1 MRRLRPAVIAFL
13 SATVL
18 LPSACG
24 DDSPAGTDQK
34 PKPDAGGADAALD
47 QDSASD
53 AGADVAPD
61 GAASLPDFDPTQ
73 GSFSDARGKVD
84 ALLSVARKAEVGA
97 PDRFFPLRDPL
108 LIASAV
114 SEVFREQSSNTCTS
128 SQYGCPS
135 ATQAKQL
142 LTEYQANKALLG
154 AGLKKVQAASHA
166 WGRIALAAQLL
177 SYGNLLERAKALSAD
192 DLNVLLPA
200 ANTLATAM
208 TLATDPVGV
217 YPELG
222 ANAPLYQFMFEQI
235 PPAPAPTPAHLAAAN
250 TFIDAF
256 VARLAPSATDAKTA
270 AEQLLSIIVQGIIVQ
285 GIIVQG
291 IIVQG
296 SEAAQVT
303 ESLSY
308 LVKVG
313 KAPDPAKVDG
323 YLGAIDDV
331 LTKVASSSATTQDWA
346 KYAATGDEFA
356 GTFDSPSG
364 ALATTVLTSLA
375 STPAETD
382 PTGLENDPNVFEKLP
397 TSALQ
402 REGWGSLLWLSPSVS
417 LRFAGYARPA
427 IGERRAPVVLPAG
440 VELDLPAR
448 VETGISEP
456 AKLYVKD
463 PIGDLTLAW
472 YGSESSAAFDHF
484 EVRIENV
491 TTKKRVFHEIYRRA
505 ADEKIATRTRVRV
518 DPSWFSAGSNQ
529 LELQATAVDRQGLS
543 SGIACATLTAEGSA
557 TSYTW
562 GSPGAGKCFARAVDL
577 GEAPLSMGAAGVDV
591 VIGSYLGTPFRPT
604 YFNSTP
610 KVRIYNDSAAARR
623 LRSLFS
629 PDYSE
634 IPSVDLSVAGLAPL
648 DTGSIP
654 AGGFVDLALPATAP
668 KGFNFLLFDADNGPK
683 YRLRIQV
690 GSSPYTKPW

>member
-1 MRRLRPAVIAFL
+1 MHRPSFVFAAVL
-13 SATVL
+13 SATLL
-18 LPSACG
+18 LPAACSE
-24 DDSPAGTDQK
+24 DSPQRTDQT
-34 PKPDAGGADAALD
+34 PKPDGGGGDGGLAQDA
-47 QDSASD
+47 D

-61 GAASLPDFDPTQ
+61 GAGSLPELDPTQ
-73 GSFSDARGKVD
+73 GSFSDARSKVD
-84 ALLSVARKAEVGA
+84 ALLAIARQAEVGA

-114 SEVFREQSSNTCTS
+114 SEVFREQWSNTCAP

-135 ATQAKQL
+135 ATSAKQL
-142 LTEYQANKALLG
+142 LTEYQANKAFLG
-154 AGLKKVQAASHA
+154 AGLKKAQAASHA

-177 SYGNLLERAKALSAD
+177 WFGNLLEDAKALSAD
-192 DLNVLLPA
+192 DLSVLLPA
-200 ANTLATAM
+200 ASTLAAAM
-208 TLATDPVGV
+208 TPTTTPVGV

-222 ANAPLYQFMFEQI
+222 ANAPLYRFVFEQI
-235 PPAPAPTPAHLAAAN
+235 PPAPSPTPAHLAAAN

-256 VARLAPSATDAKTA
+256 LARLAPSATDAKTA
-270 AEQLLSIIVQGIIVQ
+270 VEQLLS
-285 GIIVQG
+285 IIVQG

-313 KAPDPAKVDG
+313 KAPEPAKIDG

-331 LTKVASSSATTQDWA
+331 LTKVASSSATAQDWA
-346 KYAATGDEFA
+346 KYAATADEFA
-356 GTFDSPSG
+356 GSLDASAG
-364 ALATTVLTSLA
+364 ALAATVLTSLA
-375 STPAETD
+375 STPAAEEPGGLETD
-382 PTGLENDPNVFEKLP
+382 PNVYEKLA
-397 TSALQ
+397 TSAMQ
-402 REGWGSLLWLSPSVS
+402 RESWASLLWIGPSVNI
-417 LRFAGYARPA
+417 RFAGYARPA
-427 IGERRAPVVLPAG
+427 IAERRAPILLPAG

-448 VETGISEP
+448 AGAGISEP

-463 PIGDLTLAW
+463 ETGDLTLAW

-491 TTKKRVFHEIYRRA
+491 TTKKRVFHKIYRRA
-505 ADEKIATRTRVRV
+505 ADQKIATRTRVRV
-518 DPSWFSAGSNQ
+518 DPSWFTAGPNQ

-543 SGIACATLTAEGSA
+543 SGIACATLSADGSA
-557 TSYTW
+557 SSYTW

-577 GEAPLSMGAAGVDV
+577 GDAPVSLGAPGADV

-604 YFNSTP
+604 YFNSST
-610 KVRIYNDSAAARR
+610 KVRIYNDSPKARR

-634 IPSVDLSVAGLAPL
+634 IPSVDLSIGGIAPL
-648 DTGSIP
+648 DTGNIAP
-654 AGGFVDLALPATAP
+654 GTFVDLALPATAP
-668 KGFNFLLFDADNGPK
+668 KGFSFLLFDSDNGPK
-683 YRLRIQV
+683 YRLRLQL
-690 GSSPYTKPW
+690 GSSPYSKPW